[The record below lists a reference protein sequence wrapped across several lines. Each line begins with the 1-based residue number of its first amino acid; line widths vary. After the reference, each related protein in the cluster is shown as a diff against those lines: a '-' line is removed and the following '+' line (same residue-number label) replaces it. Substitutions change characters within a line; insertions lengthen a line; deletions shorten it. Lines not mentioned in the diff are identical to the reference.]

1 MERPRHRVS
10 TKIALLNP
18 AKSKVLLTRL
28 HDGRYG
34 LPGGHVEGNETPE
47 EAIGRELREELG
59 VIYQGSLHK
68 SDFWRDPNGDRIL
81 LGFIGSIDEALPL
94 TLQEEEV
101 TGVYWASIDD
111 FDSGKVTT
119 ETYEP
124 FIRKVLTAS
133 F

>member
-18 AKSKVLLTRL
+18 AGDKVLLTRL
-28 HDGRYG
+28 HDGRFG

-47 EAIGRELREELG
+47 ETIGRELYEELG
-59 VIYQGSLHK
+59 LAYHGELRK
-68 SDFWRDPNGDRIL
+68 GDFWRDPNGDRIL
-81 LGFIGSIDEALPL
+81 LGFVGAIDEQAQL

-101 TGVYWASIDD
+101 TEVYWASIDD
-111 FDSGKVTT
+111 FDSGKVATT
-119 ETYEP
+119 TYEP
-124 FIRKVLTAS
+124 FIRKVLAEQ